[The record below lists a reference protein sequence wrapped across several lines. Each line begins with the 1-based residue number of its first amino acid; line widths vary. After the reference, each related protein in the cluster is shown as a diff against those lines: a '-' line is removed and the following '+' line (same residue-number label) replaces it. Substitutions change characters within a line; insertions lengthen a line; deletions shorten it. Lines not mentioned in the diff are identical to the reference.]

1 MKYII
6 AKSRYDFVEEV
17 LIPLDEI
24 STIEL
29 RKDGKVVV
37 CKKHGNDFYYI
48 DKETYYDLKSNP
60 SKKGFSYQN

>member
-60 SKKGFSYQN
+60 SK